1 VERLTLGTG
10 HAIGSLAARLV
21 WNAHQGLAALSR
33 SLDAWNWLM
42 LTALCLAA
50 GMAGALEWQQRQAE
64 DWEARYR
71 MSLRAKPDRPPVETP
86 DDGRQRLR
94 EFEQLLLPHPDIP
107 QAVQD
112 ILGAAED
119 TGLSIRSAEYRVQ
132 TEDRGGFMR
141 YRINLPVQGT
151 AEAVNQYIHA
161 ALSRQK
167 NLALESVQL
176 KRDSLD
182 SSELEAH
189 IQWVLLTR
197 LPPVTSTQEKRS

>member
-1 VERLTLGTG
+1 LTLGTEN
-10 HAIGSLAARLV
+10 AIGSLAARLV
-21 WNAHQGLAALSR
+21 WNARQSLAALSR
-33 SLDAWNWLM
+33 SLDIWSWSM

-64 DWEARYR
+64 NWEARYR
-71 MSLRAKPDRPPVETP
+71 MSLHAKPDRPPVETP

-119 TGLSIRSAEYRVQ
+119 AGLSIRSAEYQAQ
-132 TEDRGGFMR
+132 TEARGGFMR
-141 YRINLPVQGT
+141 YRVNLPVQGT
-151 AEAVNQYIHA
+151 ADAVNQYIYT
-161 ALSRQK
+161 ALLRQK

-182 SSELEAH
+182 SSELEAR

-197 LPPVTSTQEKRS
+197 LPPATSAQEGARP